1 MDDDPPPLFRK
12 WRVTRSMP
20 VSPTV
25 SEEKRFAMRHVVRS
39 KNDVN
44 NLMTASAV
52 QAYAN
57 GCESETVPENERTSE
72 RHIVLVAKKRGG
84 TAILEKA
91 ALSAPTCCA
100 SLTTVAVMATL
111 RPLI

>member
-1 MDDDPPPLFRK
+1 
-12 WRVTRSMP
+12 MP

-25 SEEKRFAMRHVVRS
+25 SEERFAMCHVVHS
-39 KNDVN
+39 KKNVSN
-44 NLMTASAV
+44 PRTASAV

-57 GCESETVPENERTSE
+57 VCETDERCRRT
-72 RHIVLVAKKRGG
+72 RGHIVLVAKNKGG

-100 SLTTVAVMATL
+100 SLCH
-111 RPLI
+111 